1 MLMKITKD
9 ENMVLFQEL
18 FRNEANYN
26 KFAPYISEFIKE
38 YAGKVNG
45 LPAALW
51 PSGLT
56 ISDSLK
62 KEFKLWLKSKGVVVQ
77 LT

>member
-1 MLMKITKD
+1 MKITKD

-45 LPAALW
+45 LPAVL
-51 PSGLT
+51 
-56 ISDSLK
+56 
-62 KEFKLWLKSKGVVVQ
+62 
-77 LT
+77 

>member
-1 MLMKITKD
+1 MKIAKD
-9 ENMVLFQEL
+9 ENIVLFQEL
-18 FRNEANYN
+18 FANEANYN

-56 ISDSLK
+56 LSDSLK
-62 KEFKLWLKSKGVVVQ
+62 KEFELWLKSKGLVVQ

>member
-1 MLMKITKD
+1 MKITKD

-26 KFAPYISEFIKE
+26 KFAPYISELIKE

-56 ISDSLK
+56 LSDSLK
-62 KEFKLWLKSKGVVVQ
+62 KEFELWLKSKGLVVQ

>member
-1 MLMKITKD
+1 MKITKD

-45 LPAALW
+45 LPAVLAY
-51 PSGLT
+51 P
-56 ISDSLK
+56 D
-62 KEFKLWLKSKGVVVQ
+62 
-77 LT
+77 